1 MLKSNPFWFHVLHE
15 EIPAYTPPI
24 SRSDEENTGY
34 IPLSYTG
41 YTGSDQPA
49 GPFHK
54 VNGGYGFA
62 LHGIGINLST
72 QFRCNYSH
80 GKKIKIVDNNNS
92 IISLREK
99 DFYICR
105 TNFTWN

>member
-62 LHGIGINLST
+62 LQGIGINLST

-80 GKKIKIVDNNNS
+80 GKKNKN
-92 IISLREK
+92 
-99 DFYICR
+99 CR
-105 TNFTWN
+105 QQ

>member
-1 MLKSNPFWFHVLHE
+1 MCCMKKYQR
-15 EIPAYTPPI
+15 IPPPI

-54 VNGGYGFA
+54 VNGGYG
-62 LHGIGINLST
+62 
-72 QFRCNYSH
+72 
-80 GKKIKIVDNNNS
+80 
-92 IISLREK
+92 
-99 DFYICR
+99 
-105 TNFTWN
+105 